1 MIEILIGN
9 IASGKST
16 YCLNRTKQ
24 GAVIL
29 NDDAIVNGIHCDQY
43 DLYDKSLK
51 PLYKAVENQIVISSL
66 MLGRDVVVDRGL
78 NLTPGSRRRF
88 IGLGHSLDSEVVA
101 VVFPFKDPQVHAD
114 RRKGHDLRN
123 HTVEYWL
130 KVATVFNNKYVPPSV
145 DEGFD
150 RIIWDFNGHSTTDS

>member
-16 YCLNRTKQ
+16 YCSKRANE

-29 NDDAIVNGIHCDQY
+29 NDDAIVNGLHCDQY
-43 DLYDKSLK
+43 ELYDKELK
-51 PLYKAVENQIVISSL
+51 PLYKSVENQIVTSAL
-66 MLGRDVVVDRGL
+66 TLGRDVVVDRGL
-78 NLTPGSRRRF
+78 NLTPSSRRRF

-101 VVFPFKDPQVHAD
+101 VIFSFEDPQVHAD
-114 RRKGHDLRN
+114 RRKRHDLRN
-123 HTVEYWL
+123 HTPEYWL
-130 KVATVFNNKYVPPSV
+130 KVATVFHNKYVPPSD

-150 RIIWDFNGHSTTDS
+150 KIIKDTEWI